1 MKNWFKG
8 GLIKNFKSPHLAIDL
23 GTVNTLIYVNKT
35 LVLDQPSVVAI
46 QEENET
52 GQVTVIAVGNDAKAM
67 MGRTPGTIKTIRPMS
82 DGVIA
87 DFTITKKMLQHFIN
101 EVTHTGLFSQS
112 PCVLICTPYNA
123 TQVERRAIK
132 ESALEAGAK
141 EVYLIEEPVAAAL
154 GAGLD
159 VGSSSGHMVIDI
171 GGGTTEIA
179 IMSLNGVVYADSL
192 RVGGDNFDQN
202 IVLYVRRKHK
212 IVIGEVTAALIK
224 EEVGA
229 AFKSSVIKK
238 KTYVGREVSTG
249 LPTKFVMTNG
259 QVQEAIWESLTSIV
273 DSILVALE
281 QTPPELSS
289 DIAESGVT
297 LTGGGAL
304 LFDIDRLITHETNLE
319 VNIAEDPLTCVVRG
333 GSIALDLIDK
343 QNMSFLSVE

>member
-46 QEENET
+46 QEEKET
-52 GQVTVIAVGNDAKAM
+52 GEVIVIAVGDDAKAM

-87 DFTITKKMLQHFIN
+87 DFTITKKMLQHFIK
-101 EVTHTGLFSQS
+101 EVTRTGFFSQS

-229 AFKSSVIKK
+229 AFKSSVVKK